1 MKIPFQDFNQSYV
14 NNEFLLFLKQAEV
27 TPVFKAEQKLDK
39 TSYRPVCYSYR
50 SVLPGIPKLY
60 ERLMYDQARGNEKN
74 SGGGW
79 KFIKKCW
86 PTWLTD

>member
-1 MKIPFQDFNQSYV
+1 MSIMSFFSSQNKLKL
-14 NNEFLLFLKQAEV
+14 LLFLKQ
-27 TPVFKAEQKLDK
+27 QKLDK

-60 ERLMYDQARGNEKN
+60 ERLMYDQARRNEKN

-79 KFIKKCW
+79 EFIKKCW